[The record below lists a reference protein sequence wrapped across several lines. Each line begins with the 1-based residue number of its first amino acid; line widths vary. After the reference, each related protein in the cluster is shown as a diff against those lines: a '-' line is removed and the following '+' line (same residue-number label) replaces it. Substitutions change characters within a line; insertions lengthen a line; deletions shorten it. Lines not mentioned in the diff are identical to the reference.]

1 MGRKRTKRERE
12 KKGGEEM
19 KVVVKKSGWND
30 SKLSRQCVLYDR
42 RYSYMSEQCD
52 YNRDNREKKKCKER
66 KVGRWK
72 EGDEKE

>member
-30 SKLSRQCVLYDR
+30 SKLSRQCVYDR
-42 RYSYMSEQCD
+42 RYDYTSEQC
-52 YNRDNREKKKCKER
+52 
-66 KVGRWK
+66 GL
-72 EGDEKE
+72 